1 MSDFEPV
8 DLQRMPD
15 YTRFED
21 ASGLEYEVY
30 GGESRLSVAFEIAA
44 NSTAVVKLAEGLI
57 RSFIKFDGVYAANHC
72 EVLASPED
80 DGSVSLIRYSFES
93 ASDPH
98 EFGYTYYDVYVAL
111 RDPPSPRFHPTKFVV
126 GFW

>member
-30 GGESRLSVAFEIAA
+30 GGESRLSVAFEIAR
-44 NSTAVVKLAEGLI
+44 KLDRRCQTCGGI
-57 RSFIKFDGVYAANHC
+57 D
-72 EVLASPED
+72 
-80 DGSVSLIRYSFES
+80 SLI
-93 ASDPH
+93 H
-98 EFGYTYYDVYVAL
+98 QV
-111 RDPPSPRFHPTKFVV
+111 
-126 GFW
+126 